1 MNYLY
6 VNIALELFLSINS
19 IILLIDFLVIR
30 ENDNKFQKLFIL
42 LLTLSIL
49 ALISNIITLI
59 FRINPTEKNISI
71 TKAITFLYQTLSYLT
86 FVIYAKCVVEFINET
101 HSIKKY
107 LVYAVEILSGL
118 LTIACFISIFN
129 EMIISY
135 DNAGNSVNGPLN
147 LAYLIGMAC
156 IPVIIFVYSLFFV
169 RFLQKNRRV
178 MLELFCAIPL
188 FGIPFLF
195 FFGIIS
201 LFISFN
207 FSFYSLYILYNLEQI
222 KLSGKKDK
230 ILVETEL
237 ELVESKNAIFISQI
251 QPHFL
256 YNVLNSIY
264 SLCDSNPEKAKLAIV
279 DFSKYLRTNLDSLKK
294 KELISFD
301 EELNHVK
308 AYLRLEKLRYNDL
321 LEVVYDIKSKDFQLP
336 VLSIQPLVENS
347 INHGLFSKEN
357 GGVVYIKSSEN
368 ENYYEIR
375 VIDDG
380 SGFNE
385 NELLDPSRSHT
396 GIDNVRS
403 RLKIACNGTLE
414 ISSIRGVGTTAI
426 IKIPKENS

>member
-1 MNYLY
+1 M
-6 VNIALELFLSINS
+6 
-19 IILLIDFLVIR
+19 
-30 ENDNKFQKLFIL
+30 
-42 LLTLSIL
+42 
-49 ALISNIITLI
+49 
-59 FRINPTEKNISI
+59 
-71 TKAITFLYQTLSYLT
+71 
-86 FVIYAKCVVEFINET
+86 
-101 HSIKKY
+101 
-107 LVYAVEILSGL
+107 
-118 LTIACFISIFN
+118 
-129 EMIISY
+129 
-135 DNAGNSVNGPLN
+135 
-147 LAYLIGMAC
+147 
-156 IPVIIFVYSLFFV
+156 
-169 RFLQKNRRV
+169 
-178 MLELFCAIPL
+178 
-188 FGIPFLF
+188 
-195 FFGIIS
+195 
-201 LFISFN
+201 
-207 FSFYSLYILYNLEQI
+207 
-222 KLSGKKDK
+222 
-230 ILVETEL
+230 
-237 ELVESKNAIFISQI
+237 
-251 QPHFL
+251 
-256 YNVLNSIY
+256 
-264 SLCDSNPEKAKLAIV
+264 
-279 DFSKYLRTNLDSLKK
+279 DSLKK